1 MSIQYEFYRN
11 PDSQGTKKNMPT
23 GKVHGLSHPPQSG
36 ICTGQWILYKCDRK
50 IKVWQEICHTFILIM

>member
-1 MSIQYEFYRN
+1 MSIQHEFYRN

-36 ICTGQWILYKCDRK
+36 ICTGQ
-50 IKVWQEICHTFILIM
+50 